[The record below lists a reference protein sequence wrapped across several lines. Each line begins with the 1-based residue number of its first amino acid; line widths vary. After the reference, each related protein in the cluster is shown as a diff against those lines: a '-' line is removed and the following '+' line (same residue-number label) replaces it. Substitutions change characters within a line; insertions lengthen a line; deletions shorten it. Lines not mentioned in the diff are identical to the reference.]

1 MADSSTTLDKPLND
15 KTISPWWATLL
26 SGIALLIVG
35 FFLLRKPVTSTLIL
49 SQIIGWFF
57 LFEGI
62 LSIVMIFVDR
72 RGWGWKLVMG
82 IIGIIAGYW
91 VITNPVAAAVWM
103 LVWVVIVLGVQALMF
118 GATALVASFQGA
130 GIGTGI
136 LGVVSIILGGMLLFN
151 NILFTAAAV
160 PWVYG
165 IFAIVGGLATIGGA
179 FAQRSQQN
187 KVAAAR

>member
-1 MADSSTTLDKPLND
+1 MAASSTTLDKPLND
-15 KTISPWWATLL
+15 NTISPWWATLL

-136 LGVVSIILGGMLLFN
+136 LDVVSIILGGMLLFN

-165 IFAIVGGLATIGGA
+165 IFAIAGGVATIVGA
-179 FAQRSQQN
+179 FMQRGQQK